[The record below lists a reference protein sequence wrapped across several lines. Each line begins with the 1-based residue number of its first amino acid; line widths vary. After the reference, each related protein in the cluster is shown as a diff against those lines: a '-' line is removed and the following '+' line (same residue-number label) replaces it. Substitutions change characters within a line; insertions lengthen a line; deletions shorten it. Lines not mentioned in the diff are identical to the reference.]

1 VGLISAA
8 FARRQPRAAG
18 RHPSLMPISSR
29 ALRRCKGFLP
39 DRPSGPR
46 RFDRRASS
54 ATTINLLAMFVG
66 HPLSHALLC
75 GTRCPHGHPPLSL
88 EAAFGGLLFFQPGRL
103 WRPPF
108 LSAGPPLA
116 ASFSFSRAAFG
127 GRSFWQAV
135 ELASASALASPT
147 SPRPSPPPRAERE
160 SKGGAFALSA
170 LQGGEGGDPARSAGE
185 GEVGPIGSAAAPP
198 RSRHRRYRSRCRRP
212 VLARP
217 SDAAPWRRC
226 RAPDNCG
233 RTPAD
238 CRGRPAPAA
247 AGDRCSAGCGL
258 REIPERE
265 AVVHLPYSGKP
276 TNRPFVPCPVFQ
288 KVRLS

>member
-1 VGLISAA
+1 MGILPSA
-8 FARRQPRAAG
+8 
-18 RHPSLMPISSR
+18 SR
-29 ALRRCKGFLP
+29 
-39 DRPSGPR
+39 
-46 RFDRRASS
+46 
-54 ATTINLLAMFVG
+54 
-66 HPLSHALLC
+66 
-75 GTRCPHGHPPLSL
+75 PPLAASFSFSR
-88 EAAFGGLLFFQPGRL
+88 AAFGGLLFFQPGRL
-103 WRPPF
+103 WRPLF
-108 LSAGPPLA
+108 
-116 ASFSFSRAAFG
+116 
-127 GRSFWQAV
+127 
-135 ELASASALASPT
+135 LASGRTRIGERSGIPHLTPTHSAPKGGEGVEGWRFCPL
-147 SPRPSPPPRAERE
+147 RPS
-160 SKGGAFALSA
+160 
-170 LQGGEGGDPARSAGE
+170 GGEGGDTARSAGE